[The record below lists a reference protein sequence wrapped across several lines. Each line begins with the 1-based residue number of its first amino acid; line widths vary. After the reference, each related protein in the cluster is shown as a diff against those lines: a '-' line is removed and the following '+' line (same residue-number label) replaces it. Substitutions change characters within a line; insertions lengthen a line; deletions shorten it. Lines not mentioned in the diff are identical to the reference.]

1 LVIDCLSNHSW
12 YRWISPVFQ
21 TAFSYF
27 KTAEYEEQKKTSLPG
42 HEEIRVLFLS
52 YDTAPEEQRSFE
64 THEKIIDIQYIVSG
78 NEQIFWADPKSL
90 SLIEPY
96 NEEKDI
102 CFWKGN
108 YQGSAL
114 FHAGDFALF
123 FPSDAHKTNCSID
136 DRNTAVKKIVLKIPI
151 SAL

>member
-1 LVIDCLSNHSW
+1 LVIDRFSNHSW
-12 YRWISPVFQ
+12 YHRISPVFQ
-21 TAFSYF
+21 TAFSYL
-27 KTAEYEEQKKTSLPG
+27 KTVEYEGEKMSSLPG

-64 THEKIIDIQYIVSG
+64 THKKNIDIQYIVSG
-78 NEQIFWADPKSL
+78 NERIFWADPNSL

-102 CFWKGN
+102 CFWKGI

-123 FPSDAHKTNCSID
+123 FPSDAHKTNCNID
-136 DRNTAVKKIVLKIPI
+136 DRNSAVKKIVLKIPV